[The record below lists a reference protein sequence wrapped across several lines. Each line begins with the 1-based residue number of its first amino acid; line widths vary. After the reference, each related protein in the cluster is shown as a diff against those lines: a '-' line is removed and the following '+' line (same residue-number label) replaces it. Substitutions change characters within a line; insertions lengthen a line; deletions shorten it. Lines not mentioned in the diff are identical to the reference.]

1 MNELKKLI
9 MIIEKEHVNITK
21 KWRECGKYFPI
32 NMKKKQV
39 IDLLKDKD
47 LYEAVLDY
55 HSFIF
60 DLYPILSQKFNI
72 CEKVFSRVKNLNS
85 LQSKIIKYIE

>member
-1 MNELKKLI
+1 ME
-9 MIIEKEHVNITK
+9 NI
-21 KWRECGKYFPI
+21 FPSTW
-32 NMKKKQV
+32 KKKQV
-39 IDLLKDKD
+39 IDLLKEKD

-72 CEKVFSRVKNLNS
+72 CEKVFSRVKTLNS
-85 LQSKIIKYIE
+85 LQSKIIKYIETTYWQTGSIGKYNLAIYRNY